1 MRYDLGID
9 STVSRLIPSAFRN
22 PKIYEWVRSFTY
34 PLVEINTEFKTFA
47 EEKIL
52 EAKISSQ
59 TMLLEHYINYKFK
72 PLFPNPDTDFVSIKH
87 SGEIADA
94 TFNKDE
100 GVGSSPTIHL
110 TLFNNDEVGSIT
122 PAIYF
127 DNEDRSAYPQDFR
140 VALPISIQG
149 NETLVRGITAIVDKY
164 KIDTKKY
171 DITYIES

>member
-52 EAKISSQ
+52 EAKMSSQ

-72 PLFPNPDTDFVSIKH
+72 SLFPNPDTDFVSIKH

-100 GVGSSPTIHL
+100 TPPSHL
-110 TLFNNDEVGSIT
+110 TVFSSTEVGEVT
-122 PAIYF
+122 PSIYF
-127 DNEDRSAYPQDFR
+127 DYEDRSAYPQDFR

-149 NETLVRGITAIVDKY
+149 NETLVRGIAAIVDKY